1 MGGRPAADACQNAV
15 RRTAAIPP
23 VIVPALAL
31 MVFLWSSSTP
41 SPVVRFWSVVVPVQV
56 TVVPM
61 SGLTEEVTGSQA
73 ASARSSA
80 ANVEIVTAIISACRS
95 FNNFGF
101 ADFISILNSGQN
113 SHRRVAGID
122 LSGAIQRLSERRT
135 DAHGG
140 STQNNL

>member
-1 MGGRPAADACQNAV
+1 LSECGAEDRSYPARDRAGIGVDGIPLVLLDAVAGGAVLVGGGAGAGDGGADERAD
-15 RRTAAIPP
+15 RRGD
-23 VIVPALAL
+23 
-31 MVFLWSSSTP
+31 
-41 SPVVRFWSVVVPVQV
+41 R
-56 TVVPM
+56 
-61 SGLTEEVTGSQA
+61 SQA

-80 ANVEIVTAIISACRS
+80 ANVEIVTAIISACRP